1 VKKKLSIEQ
10 VKKLYHPKIWNKLKP
25 IIESINAVIDLKILQ
40 DINETDT
47 YRLYNLRNQFIRS
60 LIFAESEKYVSGN
73 NPTIEG
79 IGHDYYAV
87 YYCFEKILY
96 NSYKKSKK
104 LGVRSVIPADFII
117 KEEAEKIGNLGIH
130 PKIDKAARI
139 GYKKD
144 NAEIM
149 RQLAILINDY
159 SLDFNAPAVIFV
171 KEYYA
176 IIIFILILILIL
188 AF

>member
-1 VKKKLSIEQ
+1 MKKKLSIEQ
-10 VKKLYHPKIWNKLKP
+10 VKKIYHPKIWKKLKP
-25 IIESINAVIDLKILQ
+25 IIESINLFIEFKIHQ
-40 DINETDT
+40 DSNDT

-87 YYCFEKILY
+87 FYCFEKILY
-96 NSYKKSKK
+96 NSYKKPKK
-104 LGVRSVIPADFII
+104 LGLRSVIPSDFII
-117 KEEAEKIGNLGIH
+117 KEEAEKIGRLGIH
-130 PKIDKAARI
+130 PKIDKAARL

-149 RQLAILINDY
+149 RQLAILTKDY
-159 SLDFNAPAVIFV
+159 SLDFSAPVVIFL